1 MSMSIEMN
9 RMLAQM
15 RAMEQMASADRVQP
29 QGIVNLDSAQQGV
42 QETQAPEFSTLFKQA
57 VDQVNHYGQASS
69 ELSNAYIRGEPG
81 VDITRVMVASQ
92 KSSIATQAMVQVRNK
107 LVESYKE
114 IMNMSV

>member
-1 MSMSIEMN
+1 MTMSIEMN

-15 RAMEQMASADRVQP
+15 RAMEQMAAADRVQP
-29 QGIVNLDSAQQGV
+29 QGIVNLDSTQPGS
-42 QETQAPEFSTLFKQA
+42 QAPEFSTLFKQA

>member
-1 MSMSIEMN
+1 MTTSIEMN
-9 RMLAQM
+9 RMMAQM
-15 RAMEQMASADRVQP
+15 RAMEQMASADRVRP
-29 QGIVNLDSAQQGV
+29 QGIVDLQGADPAS
-42 QETQAPEFSTLFKQA
+42 QAPEFSTLFKQA
-57 VDQVNHYGQASS
+57 IDHVNHYSTTSS
-69 ELSNAYIRGEPG
+69 QLSNAYIRGDAG